1 MTFSYEHFLEYAFV
15 NRWRSSS
22 QISQDLFVFYFVK
35 KQKGF
40 FIEIGACDGVYLSN
54 TLLLEK
60 SGWNGIICEPS
71 KYWQMRIRG
80 RNCLISKK
88 AIFSESGRKIKF
100 DEFQTSPELSGF
112 NEYLDDDNNKQQRS
126 KGYKNNAFQSYEV
139 ETITLNDLIAEN
151 TDKKEI
157 DYISIDTE
165 GSEYEILKNFDFKK
179 YCVETFTIEH
189 NFIEDK
195 REKIYNLLTKNNYI
209 RIFDNLSQWDDWYV
223 KKDNQILKSLT
234 ENK

>member
-179 YCVETFTIEH
+179 CSVEIFTIEH
-189 NFIEDK
+189 NFIKDK
-195 REKIYNLLTKNNYI
+195 REKIYNLLTKNDYI

>member
-35 KQKGF
+35 KQRGF

-60 SGWNGIICEPS
+60 SGWDGIICEPS
-71 KYWQMRIRG
+71 KYWQMRNRSRKCI
-80 RNCLISKK
+80 ISKK

-100 DEFQTSPELSGF
+100 DEFQISPELSGL
-112 NEYLDDDNNKQQRS
+112 NEYLDDDNNKQTRS

-179 YCVETFTIEH
+179 CSVEIFTIEH
-189 NFIEDK
+189 NFIKDK
-195 REKIYNLLTKNNYI
+195 REKIYNLLTKNDYI

-223 KKDNQILKSLT
+223 KKDNHILKSLM